1 FQAFERVMNLAWKPP
16 SSYTE
21 LANIRNRATFSLRHH
36 MLLQEGYLRQSDLV
50 NCFADMHPI
59 SSSGAPQHVVGLGL
73 SLQYGN
79 KVPTAKTEIAMT
91 QCEELPDFTD
101 PEVWP
106 RNKLLR
112 SSTSTQA
119 VQRELQSNLCAK
131 LSKDIGIDTNSI
143 QQIGRLSGAEELGN
157 LGLNLN
163 FPARIAPNGID
174 IPGTVAMAGFHNTQY
189 DNGRDRVIPPKSL
202 QRRIFPGIEEQYGWM
217 APEEWKAHCDRVMM
231 SPTAFL
237 GLEGSPGTEMK
248 RRLDA
253 VQESEEAY
261 QDVAK
266 LQLMHLLLWLRRVVL
281 QDAVLFTRDRFS
293 PWIVKDPVFHSAEFN
308 NFRVELLAKIG
319 SDGGANPINVREQ
332 EDSPISDIPSLGANS
347 EHSGHDTADELSD
360 HYTNS
365 DLSVLNSASLST
377 GLDDARSRTLDDETA
392 IIQQTQSDQAQLQIQ
407 IRQLQERLDQQGQL
421 RQQQEQCLQ
430 DQTTLLRNVFEQQ
443 TSFELQMKTIHTQ
456 IQNQIQIMQTELT
469 AQQDSQF
476 SMLAVLLQGVVA
488 ARSPPSN
495 PPVVSNDVHAKESM
509 NLGTIP
515 ISKAVSDLA
524 VVTAPTP
531 VQGISVT
538 GGGVA
543 PVSLTSPPAPR
554 HS

>member
-1 FQAFERVMNLAWKPP
+1 
-16 SSYTE
+16 
-21 LANIRNRATFSLRHH
+21 
-36 MLLQEGYLRQSDLV
+36 
-50 NCFADMHPI
+50 MHPVP
-59 SSSGAPQHVVGLGL
+59 SSGAPQFVVGLGL

-79 KVPTAKTEIAMT
+79 KVPTAKTEIAIVLRHKDYRRCPT

-119 VQRELQSNLCAK
+119 VQRELQSNLCSK

-143 QQIGRLSGAEELGN
+143 QQIGRLSGAEELAV
-157 LGLNLN
+157 LDLNPD
-163 FPARIAPNGID
+163 FPARIAPNGVD
-174 IPGTVAMAGFHNTQY
+174 IYGTVAMAGFHNTQY
-189 DNGRDRVIPPKSL
+189 DNRRDRVIPPKSL

-217 APEEWKAHCDRVMM
+217 VPEEWKAHCDRVMM

-281 QDAVLFTRDRFS
+281 QDAVLFKRDRFS

-308 NFRVELLAKIG
+308 NFRADLLAKMG
-319 SDGGANPINVREQ
+319 SDDGENPTNVRGQ
-332 EDSPISDIPSLGANS
+332 EDFPVSDIPSMGAKS
-347 EHSGHDTADELSD
+347 EHSDHGTADELSD
-360 HYTNS
+360 HDTNS
-365 DLSVLNSASLST
+365 DLSVPNSASLST
-377 GLDDARSRTLDDETA
+377 GLNDETSRTLDDETA
-392 IIQQTQSDQAQLQIQ
+392 IHQQTQSDQAQLQLQIQ
-407 IRQLQERLDQQGQL
+407 QLQERLDQQEQL
-421 RQQQEQCLQ
+421 RRQQEQCLQ

-443 TSFELQMKTIHTQ
+443 SSLELQMKTIQ
-456 IQNQIQIMQTELT
+456 INIQNQIQIMQTELA

-476 SMLAVLLQGVVA
+476 GTLVVLLQGIVA
-488 ARSPPSN
+488 ARSPSSN
-495 PPVVSNDVHAKESM
+495 PPDVSDDVHISDSSNA
-509 NLGTIP
+509 GTTP

-524 VVTAPTP
+524 VATDPTP
-531 VQGISVT
+531 AQGILET
-538 GGGVA
+538 EGEGAA
-543 PVSLTSPPAPR
+543 PVSLISPPASR
-554 HS
+554 HA